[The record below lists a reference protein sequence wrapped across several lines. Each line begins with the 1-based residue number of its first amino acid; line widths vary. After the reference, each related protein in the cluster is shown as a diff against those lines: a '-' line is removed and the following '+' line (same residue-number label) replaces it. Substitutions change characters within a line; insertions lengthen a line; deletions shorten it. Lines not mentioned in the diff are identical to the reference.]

1 MSRGRALGL
10 GMAALAAAGWAL
22 APPSTLR
29 IADSAR
35 EPTPWHALDA
45 HGQARFDLGHAV
57 FNTSWLP
64 AGSGGGRRDGLG
76 PQFVATSCDA
86 CHNSRRRGRG
96 PAGDGPLPPDMV
108 VQVGQRATDGS
119 VVPGHPQFGQVANT
133 AAIEGFSPE
142 ARIEVHYRQRTY
154 TRADGSRVLLHMP
167 VYRLHG
173 SEGFAPE
180 DLVLMPRVPPAVLG
194 SGLLERIPVA
204 AIAEAAA
211 HAPAAVRGRI
221 AWRETSTGRS
231 VGRFGWQ
238 ATEPSIASQT
248 SAAFAREMGLSNPL
262 HAAIDCAAFDHA
274 CLSAPTGGDP
284 EVAADLFAALVAFQ
298 QDEAM
303 RRTPAA
309 AARLA
314 RNPGQARVFARIG
327 CADCHRPAMPTL
339 DGGTIAPYTD
349 LLLHDLGR
357 GLADRDLAGRPVP
370 SLWRT
375 APLWGLSVSVES
387 GRSLRLLHDGRAR
400 SIEEAI
406 AWHGGVATGAR
417 MRFDALAAGERQA
430 LLDWIA
436 AL

>member
-1 MSRGRALGL
+1 
-10 GMAALAAAGWAL
+10 
-22 APPSTLR
+22 
-29 IADSAR
+29 
-35 EPTPWHALDA
+35 
-45 HGQARFDLGHAV
+45 
-57 FNTSWLP
+57 
-64 AGSGGGRRDGLG
+64 
-76 PQFVATSCDA
+76 
-86 CHNSRRRGRG
+86 
-96 PAGDGPLPPDMV
+96 MV

-204 AIAEAAA
+204 GIAEAAA

-349 LLLHDLGR
+349 LLLHDLGP

-387 GRSLRLLHDGRAR
+387 GRALRLLHDGRAR